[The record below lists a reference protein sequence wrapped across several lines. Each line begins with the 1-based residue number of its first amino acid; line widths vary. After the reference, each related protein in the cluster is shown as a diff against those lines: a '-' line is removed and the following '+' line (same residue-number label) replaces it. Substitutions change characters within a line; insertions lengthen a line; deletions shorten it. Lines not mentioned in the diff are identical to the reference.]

1 MRSGPLL
8 PLRRYLITSFTIY
21 AWTNHHLGC
30 PPAAQAQIWQLNF
43 AVSPEALQ
51 EINMAMRVNED
62 ILRWVVVKRGLEK
75 MPSHRKLFHQLSEYA
90 EFLTPPTRQQGGNL
104 GL

>member
-1 MRSGPLL
+1 V
-8 PLRRYLITSFTIY
+8 
-21 AWTNHHLGC
+21 
-30 PPAAQAQIWQLNF
+30 QAQIWQLNF
-43 AVSPEALQ
+43 AVTPEALQ

-62 ILRWVVVKRGLEK
+62 ILRWVVVKRDLNK
-75 MPSHRKLFHQLSEYA
+75 MPNPRFLFHHLSEHA